1 MERRTGKLP
10 KKKEGGG
17 ARSGFLSK
25 FQILARPFLTWGT
38 PIQKRRKKEGILTR
52 TRESLELV
60 LQREERRRGW
70 KTGSMRNEYLFLPRK
85 HVGKSNSTF
94 SKCQHLSLLRLPKD
108 LWCHSAPPHHTR
120 PLISHLSIEHRTH
133 PSRSILHH
141 YRAHYSSFCLLDT
154 SFVASNMTV
163 ISVWERKKEKKKWVK
178 EAGRAMAAMISVTG
192 KNRAAVSNRRR
203 WWQWWCWQWLM
214 IFFLPLLSSPLLHSF
229 DPLQYRRNN

>member
-1 MERRTGKLP
+1 M
-10 KKKEGGG
+10 
-17 ARSGFLSK
+17 
-25 FQILARPFLTWGT
+25 
-38 PIQKRRKKEGILTR
+38 RRKKEGILTR

-70 KTGSMRNEYLFLPRK
+70 KTGSTRNAYQFLPRK
-85 HVGKSNSTF
+85 HVGKSISTF

-133 PSRSILHH
+133 PSLSILHH

-192 KNRAAVSNRRR
+192 NRAAVSNRRW
-203 WWQWWCWQWLM
+203 WWQWWCWQWMM
-214 IFFLPLLSSPLLHSF
+214 IFFLPLLSSTLLHSF